1 LEGEKRG
8 AFPTLLWRVGGVE
21 DFVPLLHGTSTPG
34 GESEVV
40 ALSGRYSGFKLF
52 FHRSTL
58 STTTGVYL
66 LRKKA

>member
-1 LEGEKRG
+1 LQGEKRG
-8 AFPTLLWRVGGVE
+8 AFPTLVWSGGGVE
-21 DFVPLLHGTSTPG
+21 DFGPLLHEASTPG

-40 ALSGRYSGFKLF
+40 AAPEVYSGFTLF